1 MAGWANI
8 IKLVQFASV
17 VMCTDWR
24 SAIDTLPLW
33 QWLLCFALIAVG
45 QSLNLAVYA
54 RLGVHGVYYGQNFGK
69 VLPWVTGF
77 PYSVCNDPQYVGC
90 LITIAGCAFVAPL
103 ELCLWF
109 AANYLY
115 LMWHE

>member
-17 VMCTDWR
+17 FMCTDWR
-24 SAIDTLPLW
+24 TAFDTLPLW
-33 QWLLCFALIAVG
+33 QWLLSFALLGLG

-77 PYSVCNDPQYVGC
+77 PYNVCNDPQYVGC